1 MSEPEGPPLTVTAVV
16 TPLRWSERRRG
27 LRLKFS
33 RPARVGS
40 EAKYGRVE
48 EVQTTVNDSGDGLY
62 FLTSL
67 HHYRVGMLT
76 AVTFPYSPTDPVK
89 TEEIGEVVRV
99 EQLADGQMGIAIK
112 FRIPPRARKAFQ
124 KGLERR
130 DRKSVV

>member
-48 EVQTTVNDSGDGLY
+48 EVQTTGNVSGDGLY

-67 HHYRVGMLT
+67 DHYRVGMFT
-76 AVTFPYSPTDPVK
+76 AVTFSYSPTDPVI
-89 TEEIGEVVRV
+89 TEEICEVFLV
-99 EQLADGQMGIAIK
+99 
-112 FRIPPRARKAFQ
+112 
-124 KGLERR
+124 
-130 DRKSVV
+130 